1 VAGGGPRTAHSQ
13 PSSRLDPWGVG
24 VPGLD
29 RLQSEAAAGKFLQP
43 DLGNELTNLKQNEPL
58 LKAGV
63 GSRENSEAC
72 HASSRA
78 DGAGPCR

>member
-43 DLGNELTNLKQNEPL
+43 DLALSTLLRLLRIELLGRQSPALSTGRFLTDAHFTFFFPN
-58 LKAGV
+58 
-63 GSRENSEAC
+63 
-72 HASSRA
+72 H
-78 DGAGPCR
+78 